1 MALKG
6 YYPSEPFSLMISLKY
21 GAYLVALEVWK
32 FDFHQL
38 VFKRCPKQKGY
49 QISVKNWIFDDSSQ
63 VFLLRQLWIDNYCV
77 KS

>member
-49 QISVKNWIFDDSSQ
+49 QWKIG
-63 VFLLRQLWIDNYCV
+63 FLMTVAKSFYCV
-77 KS
+77 NYGLTIIASKV